1 VNRTSYFDLW
11 VRDSESERKYYETFE
26 EEFPLWENWELVDSP
41 NEPAERLL
49 FDALDLLYARAP
61 KALSVKFLDFVV
73 QVIDRALAENRFRPD
88 SPRANFPRNRG
99 EGLRARAY
107 ALALCGEPL
116 RTADLRQAVDDYR
129 AWCEEITPGRWHDV
143 TESHVLS
150 SARLALIVGDL
161 DLFERLLPF
170 RYKIKLH
177 REEAELLLQLKN
189 LLRKGEQP
197 LPRDYCERFT
207 QYFERI
213 RNPEFKSDIYME
225 TDLLRFELGVLYCQY
240 VATDVPFSWPRVIAE
255 VSK

>member
-1 VNRTSYFDLW
+1 VTSPATHHGFW
-11 VRDSESERKYYETFE
+11 IQQFERERQFYETFE
-26 EEFPLWENWELVDSP
+26 TEFPIWHNWPRNSCP
-41 NEPAERLL
+41 NLEADRCLSH
-49 FDALDLLYARAP
+49 ALSLLYADVP
-61 KALSVKFLDFVV
+61 KSLIEKFLGFSIAL
-73 QVIDRALAENRFRPD
+73 IDRGLEEHKFEEPYGD
-88 SPRANFPRNRG
+88 FPRNRAA
-99 EGLRARAY
+99 GLRARAY
-107 ALALCGEPL
+107 ALALRGEAL
-116 RTADLRQAVDDYR
+116 KTADLRQAIEDFQT
-129 AWCEEITPGRWHDV
+129 WCADITPGRWHDL
-143 TESHVLS
+143 TEFQVLS

-189 LLRKGEQP
+189 LLRKREQP

-207 QYFERI
+207 QYYERI